1 MIYSKKP
8 ANAVNTAKTAF
19 VRLVFTLAAAI
30 FLCTAANVT
39 ASAAAQKVY
48 DYGDLLTDSEE
59 KQLEQRLCEASER
72 CGQEIIVYT
81 TDSLDGYSVSRRA
94 EMAADEIRA
103 GDSGILYLVAMDD
116 REYDIFTFG
125 EMDRIM
131 SSSSRDR
138 MAETLRPYL
147 SRGDYYK
154 AFTEFGS
161 AAEAAA
167 SGSGFRGSL
176 HFEFSPSLPVG
187 SAVVSLIIVLIMRS
201 GMKTTR
207 PEITAGNYVRRGSFH
222 LDQSRDVFL
231 YSSISR
237 HKIESSSGSRSS
249 GGHRSSGSHHSGGH
263 SSGRF

>member
-1 MIYSKKP
+1 MIYSKNP
-8 ANAVNTAKTAF
+8 ANAVNTARTAF

-30 FLCTAANVT
+30 FLCAAANVT

-94 EMAADEIRA
+94 EMAADEIHA

-147 SRGDYYK
+147 SRGDYYE
-154 AFTEFGS
+154 AFTEFGTLAES
-161 AAEAAA
+161 AA
-167 SGSGFRGSL
+167 GSGFVGSL
-176 HFEFSPSLPVG
+176 HIELPPSIPI
-187 SAVVSLIIVLIMRS
+187 SAAVISIIIVLVMKS

-222 LDQSRDVFL
+222 LDRSRDVFL